1 MSLYF
6 CRFKEEDMSLSK
18 IKEEIKTLNAAS
30 KKNKRPVHL
39 FRPLYSLFISN
50 LILLIFL

>member
-1 MSLYF
+1 
-6 CRFKEEDMSLSK
+6 MSLSK

-39 FRPLYSLFISN
+39 F
-50 LILLIFL
+50 LLPFYF